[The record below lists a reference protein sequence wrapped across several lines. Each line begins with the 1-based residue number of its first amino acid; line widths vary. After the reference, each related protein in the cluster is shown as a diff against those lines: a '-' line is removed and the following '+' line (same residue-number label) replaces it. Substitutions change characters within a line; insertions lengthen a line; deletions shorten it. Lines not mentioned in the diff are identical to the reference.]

1 MDGCQCVRQT
11 RAMTTSTTA
20 TRTSPRATRTSLP
33 VVQGPVVQRPA
44 VLPVLDSPAGRAVAC
59 CAPLVREPLTAVGA
73 EQLAG
78 VLKALADPARLRLL
92 SMIAAHEGGEACV
105 CDLTEPLGLSQPTV
119 SHHLKV
125 LLEAGL
131 VSRDKRGVWAYY
143 RLVDDALTGLAAL
156 LSASTSR
163 QPAVLAPQP

>member
-1 MDGCQCVRQT
+1 MDACQYVRQT
-11 RAMTTSTTA
+11 DRMTTTE
-20 TRTSPRATRTSLP
+20 TRTE
-33 VVQGPVVQRPA
+33 
-44 VLPVLDSPAGRAVAC
+44 LPVLDSPAGRAVAC
-59 CAPLVREPLTAVGA
+59 CAPLVCEPLTASGA

-105 CDLTEPLGLSQPTV
+105 CDLTAPLALSQPTV

-125 LLEAGL
+125 LLDAGL

-143 RLVDDALTGLAAL
+143 RLVDDALTGLAEL
-156 LSASTSR
+156 LTAGTGSSAGR
-163 QPAVLAPQP
+163 GDFAAVAR